1 MRDVDKELQ
10 FGFIDL
16 FGMDMLQHFLMHS
29 VPMSDLKNNDKYN
42 GQ

>member
-10 FGFIDL
+10 FCFIDL
-16 FGMDMLQHFLMHS
+16 FGMDMLQYFLMHS